1 MNNKKPND
9 LIYPRELEDTKEELS
24 KPTKKSEDLT
34 PLEKLNHKI
43 GIYLSPNSTK
53 VTDDEKKRKIGMII
67 TVIILLTLFISA
79 YYFLI
84 YEPAQEKLSLAKTTK
99 LNELN
104 DLYSGALTTSPNA
117 LIFENKINDAGNP
130 EEVDAINIMITATKD
145 WKEYHKK
152 SLSINQDKYNR
163 TMLVCSNES
172 KNDIIHITNAVKII
186 DENNAKVLSKI
197 KFEEPNTVSV
207 PILVSRLQAGAGLVS
222 VGSVVDIYTNMN
234 STYENSTSNNTSPD
248 ISGCTVLSIMR
259 YEENGEIE
267 SEYSKSKMLVEGNNT
282 HPKENTK
289 SFSSD
294 VLELIKGA
302 IIKGYSEKETYEML
316 KDYGVKLSNYEREIN
331 LGDLDAQYMLLVETP
346 QDKVTYLLNNMDNI
360 VLTIPTS
367 NAPDWMKS
375 KINST
380 YVYWKKYYNYENKKM
395 ILWIKQIFQQ

>member
-1 MNNKKPND
+1 MNDKKPND
-9 LIYPRELEDTKEELS
+9 PLYPKGLENTKEELA
-24 KPTKKSEDLT
+24 KPTKKDDELT

-43 GIYLSPNSTK
+43 GVYLSPNSTD
-53 VTDDEKKRKIGMII
+53 VSDDEKKRKIGVII
-67 TVIILLTLFISA
+67 TTIILLTLVISA

-84 YEPAQEKLSLAKTTK
+84 YEPAQQELSLAKTTK

-117 LIFENKINDAGNP
+117 LIFENKINDAGSV
-130 EEVDAINIMITATKD
+130 EEIDAINIMITATKD
-145 WKEYHKK
+145 WKDYHKK

-163 TMLVCSNES
+163 TMVVYSNES
-172 KNDIIHITNAVKII
+172 KNDIIHLSEAGKII
-186 DENNAKVLSKI
+186 DENDASVLSKL
-197 KFEEPNTVSV
+197 KFEQPNTVSV

-234 STYENSTSNNTSPD
+234 STDENYTSNNTSPD

-267 SEYSKSKMLVEGNNT
+267 SEYSKSKMIVKGNNT
-282 HPKENTK
+282 NPRENTK

-302 IIKGYSEKETYEML
+302 IIKGYSEKETYQML

-360 VLTIPTS
+360 VLTIPTA
-367 NAPDWMKS
+367 NAPDWMES
-375 KINST
+375 EISST
-380 YVYWKKYYNYENKKM
+380 YGY
-395 ILWIKQIFQQ
+395 

>member
-9 LIYPRELEDTKEELS
+9 PLYPRGLEDTKEELP
-24 KPTKKSEDLT
+24 KPTKKDDDLT

-43 GIYLSPNSTK
+43 GVYLSPGSTD
-53 VTDDEKKRKIGMII
+53 VTNDEKKRKIGMII
-67 TVIILLTLFISA
+67 TVIILLTLLISA
-79 YYFLI
+79 YYFII
-84 YEPAQEKLSLAKTTK
+84 YEPAQEELSLAKTTK

-117 LIFENKINDAGNP
+117 LIFENKINNAGSP
-130 EEVDAINIMITATKD
+130 EEVNAINIMMTATKD

-152 SLSINQDKYNR
+152 SLSSNQDKYNR
-163 TMLVCSNES
+163 TMLVYLNES
-172 KNDIIHITNAVKII
+172 KNDIIHITDAVKII
-186 DENNAKVLSKI
+186 DENDASVLSKI
-197 KFEEPNTVSV
+197 KFEQPNTVSV

-234 STYENSTSNNTSPD
+234 STDENSTSNNTSPD

-267 SEYSKSKMLVEGNNT
+267 SEYSKSKMLVEGNDT

-302 IIKGYSEKETYEML
+302 IIKGYSEEETYAML

-367 NAPDWMKS
+367 NAPDWMES
-375 KINST
+375 EIGST
-380 YVYWKKYYNYENKKM
+380 Y
-395 ILWIKQIFQQ
+395 IH